1 MGRAQNEILSLL
13 AQCMF
18 HRERI
23 IKLFAEKPLVYPLLK
38 MSGEQS
44 SSIGLVCNFLKV
56 YASTFDFLQ

>member
-23 IKLFAEKPLVYPLLK
+23 IKLFAEKPLVVMVSIDQQLK
-38 MSGEQS
+38 GIVITCQS
-44 SSIGLVCNFLKV
+44 LPNQETVW
-56 YASTFDFLQ
+56 DFFPV